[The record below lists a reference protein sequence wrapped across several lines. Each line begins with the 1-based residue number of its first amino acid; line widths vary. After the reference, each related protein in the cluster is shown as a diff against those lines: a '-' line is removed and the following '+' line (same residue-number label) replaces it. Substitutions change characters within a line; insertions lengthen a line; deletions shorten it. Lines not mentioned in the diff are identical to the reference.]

1 MSNEK
6 IIANWAATYLTYLV
20 TFFLYN
26 DFFVVGGDGSSIIFF
41 SQKPYQYCGQ
51 GVSVVKIKHLTKY
64 EVCLVMGAL

>member
-1 MSNEK
+1 MSNEN

-41 SQKPYQYCGQ
+41 FFPKSLISTVDKAYR
-51 GVSVVKIKHLTKY
+51 L
-64 EVCLVMGAL
+64 